1 MTMTDP
7 IADMLTRIR
16 NANAVSK
23 TYVDVPYSK
32 FKEEILKVLKEEK
45 YIKDYE
51 VIQENSKKILR
62 VYLLYYGKRKAIT
75 EIKKISTPGRR
86 IYVSKDKIP
95 VIKNNYGIAVLTT
108 SKGVMSN
115 KKAKELGIGG
125 ELLFYVW

>member
-7 IADMLTRIR
+7 ISDMLTRIR

-23 TYVDVPYSK
+23 MYTDVPYSK

-51 VIQENSKKILR
+51 VIEENKRKILR
-62 VYLLYYGKRKAIT
+62 VHLLYFGKRKAIN

-86 IYVSKDKIP
+86 IYVSKDEIP
-95 VIKNNYGIAVLTT
+95 VVKNNYGIAVLTT
-108 SKGVMSN
+108 SKGVMSS
-115 KKAKELGIGG
+115 KKAKEIGIGG
-125 ELLFYVW
+125 ELLFYIW

>member
-7 IADMLTRIR
+7 ISDMLTRIR

-23 TYVDVPYSK
+23 MYTHVPYSK

-51 VIQENSKKILR
+51 VIEENKRKILR
-62 VYLLYYGKRKAIT
+62 VHLLYFGKRKAIN

-86 IYVSKDKIP
+86 IYVSKDEIP
-95 VIKNNYGIAVLTT
+95 VVKNNYGIAVLTT
-108 SKGVMSN
+108 SKGVMSS
-115 KKAKELGIGG
+115 KKAKEIGIGG
-125 ELLFYVW
+125 ELLFYIW

>member
-16 NANAVSK
+16 NGNAVK
-23 TYVDVPYSK
+23 KIYVDIPFSN
-32 FKEEILKVLKEEK
+32 FKKNILDVLKEEK

-51 VIQENSKKILR
+51 IISENSKKVIR
-62 VYLLYYGKRKAIT
+62 VYLLYFGKKKAIT
-75 EIKKISTPGRR
+75 EIKRISTPGRR
-86 IYVSKDKIP
+86 IYVSKDEIP
-95 VIKNNYGIAVLTT
+95 VVKNNYGIAVIST

-125 ELLFYVW
+125 ELLFYIW

>member
-1 MTMTDP
+1 MTDP

>member
-16 NANAVSK
+16 NANAVNK
-23 TYVDVPYSK
+23 IYVDVPFSK
-32 FKEEILKVLKEEK
+32 FKMKILDVLKDEK

-51 VIQENSKKILR
+51 IIGEGNKKILR
-62 VYLLYYGKRKAIT
+62 IYLLYFGQRKAIT
-75 EIKKISTPGRR
+75 EIKKVSTPGKR

-108 SKGVMSN
+108 SKGIMSN
-115 KKAKELGIGG
+115 KKAKELEIGG
-125 ELLFYVW
+125 ELLFYIW

>member
-1 MTMTDP
+1 M
-7 IADMLTRIR
+7 
-16 NANAVSK
+16 
-23 TYVDVPYSK
+23 
-32 FKEEILKVLKEEK
+32 
-45 YIKDYE
+45 
-51 VIQENSKKILR
+51 R

>member
-7 IADMLTRIR
+7 ISDMLTRIR

-23 TYVDVPYSK
+23 MYVDVPYSK

-51 VIQENSKKILR
+51 VIEENKRKILR
-62 VYLLYYGKRKAIT
+62 VHLLYFGRRKAIN

-86 IYVSKDKIP
+86 IYVSKDEIP
-95 VIKNNYGIAVLTT
+95 IVKNNYGIAVLTT
-108 SKGVMSN
+108 SKGVMSS
-115 KKAKELGIGG
+115 KKAKEIGVGG
-125 ELLFYVW
+125 ELLFYIW